1 MSIKISEHLIG
12 KDYKPFLM
20 AEAGLNHNGDL
31 ERAFEMIKIAKNSG
45 ATAIKFQTFS
55 ANEIV

>member
-1 MSIKISEHLIG
+1 MGIKISEHLIG

-31 ERAFEMIKIAKNSG
+31 QRAFEMIKKI
-45 ATAIKFQTFS
+45 IW
-55 ANEIV
+55 I